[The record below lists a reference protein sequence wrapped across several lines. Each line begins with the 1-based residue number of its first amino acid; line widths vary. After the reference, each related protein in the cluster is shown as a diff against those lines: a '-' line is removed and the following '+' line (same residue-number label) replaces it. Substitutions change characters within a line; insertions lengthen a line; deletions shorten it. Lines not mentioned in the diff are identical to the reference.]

1 MEILGKHRKKGT
13 ERNVPLS
20 LAFKRILVDF
30 VNYNMGYE
38 ALVCG
43 CVKSYYYAAER
54 MAILDWL
61 KILSHPRGERGAGV
75 PINSWF
81 LGLNLL

>member
-20 LAFKRILVDF
+20 LTWAMKPLFVD
-30 VNYNMGYE
+30 VLNS
-38 ALVCG
+38 C
-43 CVKSYYYAAER
+43 YYAAER